1 MRRAIGCAVMART
14 FKHLSA
20 DERDHLA
27 VLRGEGLG
35 VNEIARR
42 LNRNPSCISRELR
55 RNVPP
60 VHTGYYL
67 PHRAQER
74 YEIRNRQRAE
84 RPRLKSSRV
93 RGYVTRQLK
102 QGWSPELITGRLI
115 KLWPKEC
122 LCHETIYD
130 WIYKQR
136 RDLIPFL
143 VKAHKKRQRRG
154 YSRKHTKTHIPGRV
168 SIKQRPKGV
177 EQRKTFGHWEADTAV
192 SRQSKAAISVLVERK
207 SRISKIQKLKRK
219 TARNMRS
226 NLNRILSRVPKKMR
240 KSITFDNGTENT
252 EHLDVRKKVGVRT
265 YFCEPFH
272 SWEKGTV
279 ENTIGLIRRYLPK
292 KTDFANV
299 SNKTIKAIE
308 RRLNNRPRKCL
319 GFSTPAEVYRRGVAF
334 TP

>member
-1 MRRAIGCAVMART
+1 VVR
-14 FKHLSA
+14 
-20 DERDHLA
+20 
-27 VLRGEGLG
+27 
-35 VNEIARR
+35 
-42 LNRNPSCISRELR
+42 
-55 RNVPP
+55 
-60 VHTGYYL
+60 
-67 PHRAQER
+67 Q
-74 YEIRNRQRAE
+74 IR
-84 RPRLKSSRV
+84 
-93 RGYVTRQLK
+93 
-102 QGWSPELITGRLI
+102 QGWSPELITGRII
-115 KLWPKEC
+115 KLWPKEH

-130 WIYKQR
+130 WIYQQR
-136 RDLIPFL
+136 KDLIPYL

-168 SIKQRPKGV
+168 SIRQRPKEV
-177 EQRKTFGHWEADTAV
+177 EMRNTFGHWEADTAV

-219 TARNMRS
+219 TARNMRA
-226 NLNRILSRVPKKMR
+226 NLNRSLGHMPKKFR
-240 KSITFDNGTENT
+240 KSITFDNGSENT
-252 EHLDVRKKVGVRT
+252 EHLEVQKQTGMRT

-292 KTDFANV
+292 KTDFAKV
-299 SNKTIKAIE
+299 SSKTIKTIE